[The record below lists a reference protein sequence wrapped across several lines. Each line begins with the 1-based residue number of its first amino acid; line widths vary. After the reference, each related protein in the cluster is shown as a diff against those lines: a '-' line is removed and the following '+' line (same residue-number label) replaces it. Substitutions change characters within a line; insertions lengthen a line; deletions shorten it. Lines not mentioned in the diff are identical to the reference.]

1 MKQLKNGLKGLT
13 WQLVTVIVGLTAF
26 SACSDDFP
34 ENIESSAETVL
45 TSIKILNAGVDGS
58 TVLEGT
64 VDEFTKTVSFP
75 RIDPETDFSAI
86 RFEMEG
92 SQGATLDQESYLV
105 PFDEGESQRTLVI
118 KVVNGPRYR
127 EYLVNIRLRVPV
139 FGADFENPMIF
150 DFSNSPEGLPIYPT
164 FQSLLTRG
172 SGFDGSRVLIVT
184 RAEGGSHL
192 LDVQDLK
199 DGKIEPI
206 PLNLEGV
213 SGGTY
218 PVNCGALING
228 HTYIAS
234 LSGGQVSPL
243 KIYHWTDPAA
253 APEVI
258 ANINV
263 ASIAGAGVRHGDNL
277 SVNLDNNGN
286 GYIFFG
292 DNAATKVLRLKIA
305 NYTSVSD
312 PFVFDSQ
319 TGVSSFMSYN
329 RIGNSDQY
337 IFTGYDAPVMLA
349 NDGGA
354 IAYRLS
360 STVVPNRG
368 SDARVITFN
377 GERYLIL
384 TTAARSGSDATVLY
398 VYNITAGES
407 IAEALEIFD
416 ESGADDVYHYSI
428 GGAAVSAPSTQT
440 NWYVT
445 KDSEGNDEKLMLYS
459 ASADAGFALV
469 EFGKKQAE
477 D

>member
-1 MKQLKNGLKGLT
+1 MGLNGLKWRLFT
-13 WQLVTVIVGLTAF
+13 AVVGLTVF
-26 SACSDDFP
+26 NACSDDFP

-45 TSIKILNAGVDGS
+45 TSIKIINAGADGS
-58 TVLEGT
+58 TVVEGT

-86 RFEMEG
+86 RFEIES
-92 SQGATLDQESYLV
+92 SQGAVLDKESYSV
-105 PFDEGESQRTLVI
+105 PFGEGESQRTIVI

-127 EYLVNIRLRVPV
+127 EYLANIRLRVPV
-139 FGADFENPMIF
+139 FGADFENKTVF
-150 DFSNSPEGLPIYPT
+150 DFSNAPGEASIYPT
-164 FQSLLTRG
+164 FTSLLTRG
-172 SGFDGSRVLIVT
+172 SGFDGEHVLIVT

-192 LDVQDLK
+192 LSVQDLK
-199 DGKIEPI
+199 EGKVEPI

-218 PVNCGALING
+218 PVNCGALIDG

-243 KIYHWTDPAA
+243 KIYHWTDPST

-263 ASIAGAGVRHGDNL
+263 ASIAGAGTRHGDNM
-277 SVNLDNNGN
+277 SVSLDDEGN

-292 DNAATKVLRLKIA
+292 DNAATKVLRLKVT
-305 NYTSVSD
+305 NYTAVSD
-312 PFVFDSQ
+312 PYVFDSQ

-337 IFTGYDAPVMLA
+337 IFTGYDAPIMLA
-349 NDGGA
+349 NDGGT

-360 STVVPNRG
+360 STAVPNRG

-407 IAEALEIFD
+407 IAEALEIFS
-416 ESGADDVYHYSI
+416 ESGADEVFQYSL